1 MTDTPKTI
9 TVPVELP
16 MPPEGWGDVRCHI
29 QKPNELIA
37 SEDELTF
44 DAPTNS
50 WVEPPLLTP
59 PVTNRFIFVA
69 RPLPLKG
76 TAWLLS
82 HKDDARMVFEWQSAI
97 WAVVQKREGRTY
109 FVPLTHPAL
118 GMVYFRVGDD
128 KLQGDRIGI
137 VALSDISD
145 ATVKILLPAIGA
157 DNG

>member
-1 MTDTPKTI
+1 MTDTI

-76 TAWLLS
+76 TAWLEAQDVGTVFDYNGERWAIVVSRWTRYRYAQSLS
-82 HKDDARMVFEWQSAI
+82 S
-97 WAVVQKREGRTY
+97 
-109 FVPLTHPAL
+109 L
-118 GMVYFRVGDD
+118 GVYFCDEN
-128 KLQGDRIGI
+128 LP
-137 VALSDISD
+137 SSFTDISD